1 MTTSEPTGRNENERL
16 RERISG
22 WNRATGV
29 DVDSGIERR
38 IVEDG
43 RITYRCLDDDGS
55 VIEECRPKDVPRPAV
70 RDAELD
76 AWRIGTTRLSPE
88 EADRLWTWYNDVYET
103 TLVNGNR
110 IRGVRAFLER
120 GVLFPWRT
128 ATCGRHRYDA
138 ARSALPAEWATW
150 LIDVGVGHADVN
162 REDLLVEREGPADVP
177 RPATR

>member
-1 MTTSEPTGRNENERL
+1 MTTSEPTGSDERL

-29 DVDSGIERR
+29 GADGGGIERR
-38 IVEDG
+38 ISEDG
-43 RITYRCLDDDGS
+43 RVLYRCLDDGS
-55 VIEECRPKDVPRPAV
+55 VLEECRPTDVPRPAV
-70 RDAELD
+70 SDVELD
-76 AWRIGTTRLSPE
+76 AWRIGTTRLPPE

-103 TLVNGNR
+103 ALVNGNR
-110 IRGVRAFLER
+110 VRGVRAFLER

-150 LIDVGVGHADVN
+150 LLDVGIGHADVN
-162 REDLLVEREGPADVP
+162 RDDLLVEHQGPADVP